1 MTNISKQLRKTTDLK
16 QIIILSRITYQMRA
30 NNAPMVFE
38 QAIILCLLSGNLF
51 AKIERDL
58 VLQNVWKKLTPLVT
72 CNCCYK

>member
-51 AKIERDL
+51 AKCMEKIDA
-58 VLQNVWKKLTPLVT
+58 T